1 MVRINYTVIF
11 SYFVSFLH
19 LHFVF
24 LVFVVFTVVFI
35 LVISYDVV
43 FLGLFWPSVNCL
55 LLFVYIRFLISV
67 NIS

>member
-11 SYFVSFLH
+11 SYFVSFLY